1 MFKSEELKGRSVK
14 KFVSDELKIVNEKRK
29 SELGL
34 RAYRPDANV
43 IGVGTLQIS
52 DDSLEKMVMTNQK
65 NGLTR
70 QTKQEKTLVSFI
82 TLWFKMQFPNPTCM
96 VSF

>member
-1 MFKSEELKGRSVK
+1 MKN
-14 KFVSDELKIVNEKRK
+14 VSLNWV
-29 SELGL
+29 LGHI
-34 RAYRPDANV
+34 DQTQNV

-52 DDSLEKMVMTNQK
+52 DDSLEKMGYDKSK